1 VKRLPTVAAITL
13 VFTYLFFLEYLQPIG
28 KVHIPFDLEG
38 YHYPLTD
45 YAFQA
50 LKDGRFPQ
58 WDAAIYSGQTFV
70 GNVQAALFYPP
81 TWLLFAANWYQK
93 HVSYLSLQLFV
104 FAHVWLAFVLCYV
117 WLLRGLGL
125 SAVASALG
133 AGVFAFSGYLA
144 LQLQHLGQVAGYAWF
159 PLGAWGVD
167 QAIAGHNWRKLWKL
181 VVASALI
188 FLAGYPPLWFVFA
201 IAMGTYVLCRNWKWT
216 PAVVA
221 ALLFSIVL
229 AAVQFLPA
237 WEARALKDAEQ
248 KYGSGVS
255 DLIFFISYVIPNY
268 FNFGLDAPVMTN
280 YGKEYLYLGAPG
292 IAGILFALRR
302 RVWRQAIPFAALL
315 AVSLIALTN
324 PYELVWNV
332 VKHSIL
338 ISDLCRSWN
347 FLAGI
352 AFAVAPLAAIGLDDF
367 LRDSTERSPRLL
379 SWIAIALL
387 GGWAIWELRTWL
399 VHWPAAGVPYG
410 WAGIAQLVIMLA
422 IFLIGL
428 VALRSAQ
435 GGVRSWLAVALL
447 LGVAV
452 DLKTSG
458 TSKRFNAG
466 SGPADL
472 QITSSSFPAIEAPV
486 YRELQSH
493 REYRVLLDLT
503 GPFPCVMRHAG
514 LLTPNGFDP
523 FFSRQYHQLVSAAH
537 FRTNWDFGIA
547 PDQTEL
553 LRLLGVRYLITSEAG
568 PMFAGVSASPH
579 WRSADSKRDYYRVF
593 EYRDAF
599 PPFGFEDAAG
609 TTALRYWT
617 PERREFEVHSA
628 LGGRFFFAEQLF
640 PGWHAELDGRA
651 VPIARWNGAFQSVDV
666 PPGDHGVRFQ
676 FHSAG
681 FETGRW
687 ISLAAL
693 VALLWLI
700 WTDIRSNSAPSL
712 KRST

>member
-1 VKRLPTVAAITL
+1 
-13 VFTYLFFLEYLQPIG
+13 
-28 KVHIPFDLEG
+28 
-38 YHYPLTD
+38 
-45 YAFQA
+45 
-50 LKDGRFPQ
+50 
-58 WDAAIYSGQTFV
+58 
-70 GNVQAALFYPP
+70 
-81 TWLLFAANWYQK
+81 
-93 HVSYLSLQLFV
+93 
-104 FAHVWLAFVLCYV
+104 
-117 WLLRGLGL
+117 
-125 SAVASALG
+125 VASALG

-367 LRDSTERSPRLL
+367 LRDSTERSSRLL

-410 WAGIAQLVIMLA
+410 WAGIVQLVIMLT
-422 IFLIGL
+422 IFVIGL
-428 VALRSAQ
+428 GRTAVLPKAGFGAGLPSRSCSAWQSISKPPEPANASTPDPAQ
-435 GGVRSWLAVALL
+435 
-447 LGVAV
+447 
-452 DLKTSG
+452 
-458 TSKRFNAG
+458 
-466 SGPADL
+466 ADL

-568 PMFAGVSASPH
+568 PMFAGVSASPTGAQPI
-579 WRSADSKRDYYRVF
+579 RNATITGIRISRCVSA
-593 EYRDAF
+593 
-599 PPFGFEDAAG
+599 
-609 TTALRYWT
+609 
-617 PERREFEVHSA
+617 
-628 LGGRFFFAEQLF
+628 
-640 PGWHAELDGRA
+640 
-651 VPIARWNGAFQSVDV
+651 
-666 PPGDHGVRFQ
+666 VRFRRCRGNDRTPLLD
-676 FHSAG
+676 S
-681 FETGRW
+681 R
-687 ISLAAL
+687 AA
-693 VALLWLI
+693 
-700 WTDIRSNSAPSL
+700 
-712 KRST
+712 